1 MIERSG
7 ERTRLMILINFL
19 YIFFTFLYINK
30 MNNNLTKKMNNKM
43 NNKNFI
49 KKRKLITKIMTWSTF
64 YLYNIH

>member
-30 MNNNLTKKMNNKM
+30 MNNNLPKKMNNKM